1 MKISLIYFD
10 FPFWRAEIARL
21 SLYIGNIEFEDLRI
35 TSDEFQRVKSN
46 GHLDNGIKIPFHQL
60 PCLVVDNISIAQTGG
75 IGRFCGKL
83 ANLYPQNNNIEA
95 ALIDQYIDIATDIT
109 EMVSKTNT
117 EDRNNIFIESLKRKL
132 SILNNSIDS
141 KNNYLVNAKISIA
154 DIAIWRMVGWL
165 ISGNLDGIQSDIL
178 KSYKNISK
186 ICLSTESHPKVNE
199 WINKTYPKTYIKGN
213 F

>member
-1 MKISLIYFD
+1 MLKVLSLFLIILSEIILAFLYPFSLKKLIKFSLSSIKSSLIYFD

-21 SLYIGNIEFEDLRI
+21 SLYIGNIEFEDIRI

-132 SILNNSIDS
+132 SILNN
-141 KNNYLVNAKISIA
+141 IA
-154 DIAIWRMVGWL
+154 QII
-165 ISGNLDGIQSDIL
+165 
-178 KSYKNISK
+178 
-186 ICLSTESHPKVNE
+186 
-199 WINKTYPKTYIKGN
+199 
-213 F
+213 